1 MRFAFRKKPETSA
14 LDENSM
20 VQILVRLGKLSPV
33 AITAALASETP
44 PTDDALVQAL
54 VERRTLS
61 EHDVEVAREVQSK
74 RREGQPVYE
83 EWAKLQALMAEN
95 KRCAEELTTAIVQKK
110 DRRRRRGEDTVLF
123 LTPRQ
128 LRTAT

>member
-1 MRFAFRKKPETSA
+1 MRFSFHRKPETSA
-14 LDENSM
+14 LDENSL
-20 VQILVRLGKLSPV
+20 VQILVRLGKLSPS

-54 VERRTLS
+54 LDRRTLS
-61 EHDVEVAREVQSK
+61 TKDVEVAREVQSK
-74 RREGQPVYE
+74 RRDGQPVYE

-110 DRRRRRGEDTVLF
+110 DRRRSRGEDTVLF
-123 LTPRQ
+123 LTPRHM
-128 LRTAT
+128 RTAT

>member
-1 MRFAFRKKPETSA
+1 MRFSFRKKQETSA
-14 LDENSM
+14 LDENSL
-20 VQILVRLGKLSPV
+20 VQILVRLGKLSPI
-33 AITAALASETP
+33 AIAAALASETP

-54 VERRTLS
+54 IDRRTLS
-61 EHDVEVAREVQSK
+61 MHDVEVAREVQVK
-74 RREGQPVYE
+74 RRDGQPVYE

-110 DRRRRRGEDTVLF
+110 DRRRIRGEDTVLF

>member
-1 MRFAFRKKPETSA
+1 MRFSFRKKPETSP
-14 LDENSM
+14 LDENSL
-20 VQILVRLGKLSPV
+20 VQILVRLGKLSPI
-33 AITAALASETP
+33 AIAAALASETL

-54 VERRTLS
+54 IERRTLS
-61 EHDVEVAREVQSK
+61 TKDVEVAREVQVK
-74 RREGQPVYE
+74 RRDGQPVYE

-110 DRRRRRGEDTVLF
+110 DRRRRRGEDTILF